1 MQKTTYSKFKQGF
14 TLIELLVVIAIIGIL
29 IGLLLPAVQ
38 KVREAA
44 SRLSCKNNLKQMALA
59 CHLHESTFGHLPAA
73 GTGYRSSGDPTKGF
87 GIAQPGGWHYNILPF
102 IEQTSLHDL
111 GLGESTD
118 ALRRAAG
125 KLICGVV
132 LKTFNCPSRGN
143 AEPYPNKLI
152 NSGYGFNNID
162 RPQNIARSDYA
173 ANGGNAVTGLTTYN
187 STNQTGIIYQGTVIR
202 YGMISDGLSNTYL
215 IGERYI
221 NPDFYLDSA
230 SSGNDQGWT
239 SGHDFDVFRA
249 TDNNPAYAPRQDK
262 AGVES
267 REQFGS
273 AHDMFHMAL
282 CDGSVKV
289 ISYSIN
295 SQVHFNL
302 GNRSDGQV
310 VSSSDF

>member
-1 MQKTTYSKFKQGF
+1 MKKTVQSTRAF
-14 TLIELLVVIAIIGIL
+14 TLIELLVVIAIIGVL

-44 SRLSCKNNLKQMALA
+44 NRLTCKNNLKQMALA
-59 CHLHESTFGHLPAA
+59 CHLHESTYGHLPAA
-73 GTGYRSSGDPTKGF
+73 GTGYRFSGDPTKGF
-87 GIAQPGGWHYNILPF
+87 GLSQPGGWHYNILPF

-111 GLGESTD
+111 GINESTD
-118 ALRRAAG
+118 PLRRAAG

-132 LKTFNCPSRGN
+132 IKTFICPSRGN
-143 AEPYPNKLI
+143 AVPYQNKLL
-152 NSGYGFNNID
+152 NSIYGFNNID
-162 RPQNIARSDYA
+162 RPENIARSDYA
-173 ANGGNAVTGLTTYN
+173 ANAGNNVTGLTQYN
-187 STNQTGIIYQGTVIR
+187 STNQTGIIYQGTLVR

-215 IGERYI
+215 IGERYL
-221 NPDFYLDSA
+221 NPDYYIDSA
-230 SSGNDQGWT
+230 STGNDQGWT

-249 TDNNPAYAPRQDK
+249 TDNNPIYAPRQDK

-289 ISYSIN
+289 MSYSIN
-295 SQVHFNL
+295 PQVHYNL
-302 GNRSDGQV
+302 GNRGDGQV
-310 VSSSDF
+310 VSGSDF

>member
-1 MQKTTYSKFKQGF
+1 MKKTVQSTRAF
-14 TLIELLVVIAIIGIL
+14 TLIELLVVIAIIGVL

-44 SRLSCKNNLKQMALA
+44 NRLTCKNNLKQMALA
-59 CHLHESTFGHLPAA
+59 CHLHESTYGHLPAA

-87 GIAQPGGWHYNILPF
+87 GLSQPGGWHYNILPF

-111 GLGESTD
+111 GINESTD
-118 ALRRAAG
+118 PLRRAAG

-132 LKTFNCPSRGN
+132 IKTFICPSRGN
-143 AEPYPNKLI
+143 AVPYQNKLL
-152 NSGYGFNNID
+152 NSIYGFNNID
-162 RPQNIARSDYA
+162 RPENIARSDYA
-173 ANGGNAVTGLTTYN
+173 ANAGNNVTGLTQYN
-187 STNQTGIIYQGTVIR
+187 STNQTGIIYQGTLVR

-221 NPDFYLDSA
+221 NPDYYIDSA

-249 TDNNPAYAPRQDK
+249 TDNNPIYAPRQDK

-289 ISYSIN
+289 MSYSIN
-295 SQVHFNL
+295 PQVHYNL
-302 GNRSDGQV
+302 GNRGDGQV
-310 VSSSDF
+310 VSGSDF